1 VTTCSAERRRERRAD
16 QIVRRCRC
24 TIGLMR
30 LDESFCYADDMAKTL
45 AGKRL
50 TVAVPAELVAP
61 LERLA
66 RQEDRSVSAQIVNI
80 VRRHLQRQED
90 DAALEAAI
98 ARADRGEV
106 ATLPDGAIEAARRAL
121 LDGASTD
128 EVMRAFT
135 GAR

>member
-1 VTTCSAERRRERRAD
+1 MTN
-16 QIVRRCRC
+16 
-24 TIGLMR
+24 
-30 LDESFCYADDMAKTL
+30 TL
-45 AGKRL
+45 TGKRL

-66 RQEDRSVSAQIVNI
+66 RREDRSVSAQIVHI

-90 DAALEAAI
+90 DALLDAAI

-106 ATLPDGAIEAARRAL
+106 ATLPEGAIEAARLAL
-121 LDGASTD
+121 QDEAPTD